1 MKYQHKK
8 LAAGKWNSLS
18 LIQQLAN
25 IGSEVERTISWNKKG
40 NNLYSK
46 RAFWRCLE
54 LIDITLTD
62 QKNKLRLR
70 ELTRL
75 REVLVD
81 YFIGDNQYSSSDE
94 LWQKYF
100 LAFNY
105 AARINT

>member
-1 MKYQHKK
+1 VKYQHKK
-8 LAAGKWNSLS
+8 LAAGKWNNLS

-46 RAFWRCLE
+46 KAFWRCLE
-54 LIDITLTD
+54 LIDITLAD
-62 QKNKLRLR
+62 RKNKLRLR

-75 REVLVD
+75 REALVD

-94 LWQKYF
+94 LWHKYF
-100 LAFNY
+100 FAFNY
-105 AARINT
+105 AARINI

>member
-46 RAFWRCLE
+46 KAFWRCLE
-54 LIDITLTD
+54 LIDITLAD
-62 QKNKLRLR
+62 RKNKLRLR
-70 ELTRL
+70 ELARL
-75 REVLVD
+75 REALVD

-94 LWQKYF
+94 LWHKYF
-100 LAFNY
+100 FAFNY